1 MASQSSFRGGRQLAS
16 QLNSPPPTENFQG
29 PQIAKI
35 PTSDEITSITRGR
48 LIHRRSQTADDVLL
62 PGSRVEI
69 ASTADQH
76 FNITSDFGLPLRR
89 SVSCAAATSKSMAAD
104 RVQRWS
110 GMTRTVGDWDGL
122 RRVSSPHRLQ
132 LRPLSNPAKDTEL
145 WFKDG
150 DCYVHLYAQGASRRG
165 PSFCIPFRV
174 LRQKK
179 CTSLLNVC
187 SAQIASRDGLETQQL
202 LSLSSPLTLPSHEY
216 GVVNLYI
223 PAPEHT
229 SRQDSFRW
237 HVTTRN
243 FFAFLLSKPLVG
255 YNMGEAF
262 VDVQERIKLFRSG
275 NLDNQQDFLQY
286 AEDQGYR
293 DFAECTDYALASLY
307 YAEVY
312 KLRSAWI
319 DAFAHCVGMNE
330 SLSLS
335 PEYIVSTQDLLLATN
350 Y

>member
-1 MASQSSFRGGRQLAS
+1 MASQSSIRGGRQLAS
-16 QLNSPPPTENFQG
+16 PPLTENFRLTQG
-29 PQIAKI
+29 PQIATI

-48 LIHRRSQTADDVLL
+48 LIHRRSQTADDVLI
-62 PGSRVEI
+62 PGGRVEI

-76 FNITSDFGLPLRR
+76 FNNITSDLRLSLRR
-89 SVSCAAATSKSMAAD
+89 SVSCAAATSKSMAVD

-122 RRVSSPHRLQ
+122 RRVSRPYHPH
-132 LRPLSNPAKDTEL
+132 LRPLSNHVKDTEL

-202 LSLSSPLTLPSHEY
+202 LSLSSPLTLPSHEF

-335 PEYIVSTQDLLLATN
+335 PEYTVSTQGSLLATN